1 MQLSLLLNHL
11 LSSLGLSANFLRA
24 LAATAD
30 FSSERRMFVVFAIQ
44 SKGAMANR
52 FVLSS
57 DRYDLQ
63 MESSASAVKSSPG
76 RDRAGRFSDDVDAR
90 CAVCLLM
97 DVQTQDKILRDALT
111 SFKKTEC

>member
-1 MQLSLLLNHL
+1 M
-11 LSSLGLSANFLRA
+11 FL
-24 LAATAD
+24 
-30 FSSERRMFVVFAIQ
+30 VFAVR
-44 SKGAMANR
+44 SKGAMTNR

-76 RDRAGRFSDDVDAR
+76 RDRAGRFSHDMDVR

-97 DVQTQDKILRDALT
+97 DVQTQDKIHRDALT
-111 SFKKTEC
+111 SFKKLNAETILGLNNPIS